1 MRGILN
7 FCAFESELLIV
18 LMEPNSTSMNPSSDT
33 LDYNPSVP
41 EVKKITLD
49 NLFDSANTRSLAC
62 QPGDIA
68 GLTVGEY
75 TITKIISQNGGHGL
89 VVLCVDNSGV
99 KWAMKIERE
108 NQKMAVD
115 NLAMTDMSNH
125 QANLLENNLHIPRLQ
140 KGFNEGGKEITV
152 MDLLGPDV
160 YSLQNALGSHNE
172 ISMIQVGISLLHSLE
187 EIHRAGWLHLSTK
200 PVNICIGETPET
212 RHKVYYVDF
221 GRAEKYTRADGTHRS
236 LQIAK
241 RAGHEQYN
249 SVWHNYSIT
258 ASRRDDIMSLLKDLE
273 GQVELPWK
281 CSGYSSLD
289 EWLIYLEAWRYH
301 RDFKPYKKLVLEASK
316 MWYDDE
322 PNYAELRKYFEDY
335 AKDHG
340 ICVGRQIRLGSSP
353 PRG

>member
-1 MRGILN
+1 
-7 FCAFESELLIV
+7 
-18 LMEPNSTSMNPSSDT
+18 MEPHSTSLNPSSDT
-33 LDYNPSVP
+33 LDVNPPVL
-41 EVKKITLD
+41 EVKNITLD
-49 NLFDSANTRSLAC
+49 NLFNSANTRLLAC

-75 TITKIISQNGGHGL
+75 TITKIVSQNGGHGL
-89 VVLCVDNSGV
+89 VVVCVDNSGV

-108 NQKMAVD
+108 NQKMTGD
-115 NLAMTDMSNH
+115 NLAMTEMSNH
-125 QANLLENNLHIPRLQ
+125 AANLSEKNLHISRLQ
-140 KGFNEGGKEITV
+140 KGFNEGAKEITV

-160 YSLQNALGSHNE
+160 YSLQKALGSHHD
-172 ISMIQVGISLLHSLE
+172 ISMKSIIQVGISLLHSLE

-200 PVNICIGETPET
+200 PVNICIGGTPET

-221 GRAEKYTRADGTHRS
+221 GRAEKYRTACGTHRP
-236 LQIAK
+236 LEMAK

-258 ASRRDDIMSLLKDLE
+258 ASRRDDIMSLGLLLKDLE
-273 GQVELPWK
+273 GYEKLPWE
-281 CSGYSSLD
+281 CNGYSSLH

-301 RDFKPYKKLVLEASK
+301 RNLKPYKKLVLEASK

-322 PNYAELRKYFEDY
+322 PKYAELRKYFEDY

-340 ICVGRQIRLGSSP
+340 IVLDGKYDWDHLLHEDDGRMVLLRKE
-353 PRG
+353 